1 MSDRPYRPSGAR
13 LPLRPGAVAA
23 VGCAAACVLMVWHVP
38 LTPAPRD
45 GGATRSRTWFGRT
58 AAAPR
63 ADAAARLMRAGED
76 LICRAKQQAGVEP
89 DTQSGADPTGMIG
102 DEVTPLVTTLGSLEA
117 KRTAANPMWAAVLVR
132 ELAAR
137 DIGRGDVIAAGFSGS
152 FPGLN
157 LAVLSAART
166 LGVEVMAVSSVTA
179 STWGANQ
186 PGFTWPEMELRLV
199 RSGLLPRA
207 SIAVTTGGDGDVA
220 NDLEPDGRALAR
232 RIRDASA
239 RALGV
244 AALAPRSP
252 RDAVAQRMA
261 SYRRGANGRRIVLY
275 VNVGGTAASLGSSD
289 AVLRLRS
296 GFLPARPF
304 DRSEDRG
311 VMARFAEQGVP
322 VLTLL
327 NIRDLA
333 VRWGIP
339 LG

>member
-1 MSDRPYRPSGAR
+1 MMWRDPI
-13 LPLRPGAVAA
+13 
-23 VGCAAACVLMVWHVP
+23 
-38 LTPAPRD
+38 TPAPRD
-45 GGATRSRTWFGRT
+45 GVATTTATWTGRPATATREG
-58 AAAPR
+58 
-63 ADAAARLMRAGED
+63 AAARLMRDGEA
-76 LICRAKQQAGVEP
+76 LIRIAKLQAGVEP
-89 DTQSGADPTGMIG
+89 DAQAGADPTGLIG
-102 DEVTPLVTTLGSLEA
+102 GELTGLVTTLGSLEA

-137 DIGRGDVIAAGFSGS
+137 DIGPGDVIAAGFSGS

-157 LAVLSAART
+157 LAVMSAARA
-166 LGVEVMAVSSVTA
+166 LGVEVLAISSVTS

-186 PGFTWPEMELRLV
+186 PGFTWPEMEARLV
-199 RSGLLPRA
+199 RAGLLPRA
-207 SIAVTTGGDGDVA
+207 SIAVTAGGDADVA
-220 NDLEPDGRALAR
+220 NDLEPDSRALAT

-239 RALGV
+239 RDLGV
-244 AALAPRSP
+244 PVLAPAGP
-252 RDAVAQRMA
+252 REAIAQRMA
-261 SYRRGANGRRIVLY
+261 CYRRAANGRRIVLY
-275 VNVGGTAASLGSSD
+275 VNVGGTAASLGSSE

-311 VMARFAEQGVP
+311 VMARFAEQGTP